1 MFASVNGIKLFFD
14 VEGLQYVPDGPRMR
28 EKPVCFV
35 LHGGPGGD
43 HCNFLP
49 ETSVLAETMQ
59 LIYVDDRNCGRSERC
74 DISTSSLKQN
84 AADLEALRQ
93 YLGLDKIY
101 ILGHSYGGMK
111 AQQYMIDYPEHLH
124 GVILAGTAGESGLF
138 QTAEAIVMERGT
150 EAQKALWKRR
160 MNEFVPY
167 EEFIIGMGS
176 MYHYHYDEVEAR
188 NGTLRCIKNSE
199 VRDYQ
204 APEMRELDLISHLH
218 DVKFPVLILCGKY
231 DHITAPIYS
240 EHLHEA
246 IPNSELHIIDE
257 CAHEMFSDRPD
268 FVFPCIVDFVGRTF
282 SSEAE

>member
-14 VEGLQYVPDGPRMR
+14 VEGLQYVPDGPKMR

-111 AQQYMIDYPEHLH
+111 AQQYMMDYPEHLH
-124 GVILAGTAGESGLF
+124 GVILAGTAGERGIF

-150 EAQKALWKRR
+150 EAQKELFRKR

-167 EEFIIGMGS
+167 EEYMIGMGS

-199 VRDYQ
+199 VRDHQ
-204 APEMRELDLISHLH
+204 APEMRELDLISGLH
-218 DVKFPVLILCGKY
+218 NVKMPVLILCGKY
-231 DHITAPIYS
+231 DHITAPMYS

-246 IPNSELHIIDE
+246 IPHSELHIIDE

-282 SSEAE
+282 APKAE